1 MEDYFIDIDNLKP
14 KLGELVVVNLKN
26 GRKMECF
33 RCGAKDES
41 TYIWADSIVGVIIDI
56 EVVSWK
62 YANPKSK

>member
-1 MEDYFIDIDNLKP
+1 MEHFIDINNLKP

-26 GRKMECF
+26 GRQMECF

-41 TYIWADSIVGVIIDI
+41 TYIWADSIVGAIINI

-62 YANPKSK
+62 YVN